1 MIVAD
6 ERANK
11 GLEVFDLMGAQ
22 GFEMKNE
29 TLQMCAN
36 EDGTLSGSVRTLNLL
51 DKDGNKVLSLSWTE
65 TGVCGLLNDDNF
77 SVEIKEELGTVGGMT
92 DRCAGS
98 PEVGNHRKEA
108 RDLLR
113 APLRPEVW
121 LRAAWAGFRIQ
132 CRFVGSSQ
140 PMITAF

>member
-11 GLEVFDLMGAQ
+11 GLEVFNLMGAQ

-51 DKDGNKVLSLSWTE
+51 DKDGKTVLSLSWSD
-65 TGVCGLLNDDNF
+65 TGVCGTLNDNDF
-77 SVEIKEELGTVGGMT
+77 CLEIKEE
-92 DRCAGS
+92 
-98 PEVGNHRKEA
+98 
-108 RDLLR
+108 
-113 APLRPEVW
+113 
-121 LRAAWAGFRIQ
+121 F
-132 CRFVGSSQ
+132 
-140 PMITAF
+140 